1 MVKFQT
7 GPRENTQFFCD
18 TEGQKPGDA
27 EPSIQQSRAFYYAK
41 FLLNNMNNLVFVGK
55 KVVLKMGKDWL
66 KVLIAAFFEI
76 MWVVGL
82 KYADSMIEWS
92 LTVIGMIGSF
102 YLLILAGRNLPIGT
116 VYAVFVGI
124 GTAGTVL
131 LDFIIFGEPFSLAKV
146 LLIGLMLVGII
157 GLKLVEDAEGKAVE

>member
-1 MVKFQT
+1 
-7 GPRENTQFFCD
+7 
-18 TEGQKPGDA
+18 
-27 EPSIQQSRAFYYAK
+27 
-41 FLLNNMNNLVFVGK
+41 
-55 KVVLKMGKDWL
+55 MGRDWL

-82 KYADSMIEWS
+82 KYADSIIEWS

-131 LDFIIFGEPFSLAKV
+131 LDFIIFNEPFSLAKV
-146 LLIGLMLVGII
+146 LLIGLMLAGII
-157 GLKLVEDAEGKAVE
+157 GLKLVEDEEGKAVE

>member
-1 MVKFQT
+1 
-7 GPRENTQFFCD
+7 
-18 TEGQKPGDA
+18 
-27 EPSIQQSRAFYYAK
+27 
-41 FLLNNMNNLVFVGK
+41 
-55 KVVLKMGKDWL
+55 
-66 KVLIAAFFEI
+66 
-76 MWVVGL
+76 
-82 KYADSMIEWS
+82 
-92 LTVIGMIGSF
+92 MIGSF